1 MPRSDTRARELGM
14 IHVAK
19 KQLKLDDD
27 AYRAML
33 WSVARVHSSADL
45 AATGREAVLAH
56 LKARGFR
63 VAAGSKRR
71 PKPPADRAAL
81 VAKIRALLIDA
92 GRPDIYATAS
102 PATCSRSSASSGASL
117 TNCAASSRRS
127 PMTKSGGVRS
137 ESICNNRARNV
148 RVGRNCQGRDS
159 AGSKDR
165 A

>member
-45 AATGREAVLAH
+45 DATGREAVIAH

-92 GRPDIYATAS
+92 GRPDTYAD
-102 PATCSRSSASSGASL
+102 G
-117 TNCAASSRRS
+117 
-127 PMTKSGGVRS
+127 
-137 ESICNNRARNV
+137 IARNMFAV
-148 RVGRNCQGRDS
+148 ERFEWCEPDQLRRIVAALVYDQKRRGANES
-159 AGSKDR
+159 
-165 A
+165 